1 LSEKPDIDNNG
12 TDKNFAI
19 LAVDG
24 AYHHFLDG
32 FVSLLFY
39 QIITTPDHDRSKV
52 KFKTRRETVADL
64 RIPINSLKKFMKEL
78 EEGLEYYPIHGLVND
93 NINYVVGSN
102 MKEESNDEL
111 NKTLDISDN
120 EVEMNLL
127 RSIAEA
133 QSKLSPEGRARF
145 EALYKQLIRVHIDEF
160 REIIHQDEEKRKE
173 ITQNEE

>member
-1 LSEKPDIDNNG
+1 MSEKPDIDTNG

-52 KFKTRRETVADL
+52 KFKTRRETVVDL

-78 EEGLEYYPIHGLVND
+78 EEGLEYYPIHGLIHD

-102 MKEESNDEL
+102 MEEESNDEL
-111 NKTLDISDN
+111 NKTLDVSDY
-120 EVEMNLL
+120 EVEMNLV
-127 RSIAEA
+127 RAITEA
-133 QSKLSPEGRARF
+133 QSKLSSEGKLKF
-145 EALYKQLIRVHIDEF
+145 GALYQQLFRLHIDEF
-160 REIIHQDEEKRKE
+160 REIIRQDEEKRK
-173 ITQNEE
+173 QS